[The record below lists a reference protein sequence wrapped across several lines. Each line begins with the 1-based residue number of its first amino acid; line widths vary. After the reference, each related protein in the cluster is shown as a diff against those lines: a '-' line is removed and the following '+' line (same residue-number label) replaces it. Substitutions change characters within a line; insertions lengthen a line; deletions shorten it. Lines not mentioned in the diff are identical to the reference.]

1 MIVIQAQTLIIKK
14 QERSKSKAP
23 NNRDKSR
30 GKSKSRKDLICFHC
44 NKLGHKNSKC
54 KVFKRDQ
61 NGERSNDKKE
71 GKNVAA
77 TVDGDV
83 CIICHSD
90 IINLTYQDS
99 H

>member
-1 MIVIQAQTLIIKK
+1 MLIIKK
-14 QERSKSKAP
+14 QERNKSKAP
-23 NNRDKSR
+23 NNRDKSQR
-30 GKSKSRKDLICFHC
+30 KSKSRKDLICFHC
-44 NKLGHKNSKC
+44 NKVRHKNSKC
-54 KVFKRDQ
+54 KVFKKEQ
-61 NGERSNDKKE
+61 NGERSVDKKE

-90 IINLTYQDS
+90 IINLTCQDS